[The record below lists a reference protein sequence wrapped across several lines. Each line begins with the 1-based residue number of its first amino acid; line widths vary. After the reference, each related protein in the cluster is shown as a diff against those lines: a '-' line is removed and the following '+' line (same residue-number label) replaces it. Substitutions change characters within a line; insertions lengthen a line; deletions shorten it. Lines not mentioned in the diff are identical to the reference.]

1 MSQHN
6 VLVVEPAAPMIH
18 FGKENPMQSADQVI
32 IYDGA
37 EARVEVRLDRET
49 VWLTQEQ
56 MAALFGRERSVITK
70 HIRNVFAEGELE
82 EKSNVQNLHIAGSDK
97 PVRFYNLDVIISV
110 GYRVKSQQGTRFRQW
125 ATGVLR
131 EHLTRGFSL
140 DRQRFERNAAELEA
154 ALALVRK
161 AAAGEALTL
170 AQGRGLVDVI
180 ARYTQTFL
188 WLQRYD
194 EGLLEEPPGSPGG
207 VLPSLE
213 EARAAIA
220 RLKAD
225 LMARGEAS
233 DMFGRERGDAFA
245 ALLGNLEQTVFGEP
259 AYPSIETKAAHLLY
273 FVIKNHPFSD
283 GNKRTGAFLFV
294 DFLARNG
301 RLLRGGEPVINDVG
315 LAALAL
321 LVAESDAKN
330 KDVMIR
336 LIENMLALPTPAGA

>member
-1 MSQHN
+1 MSTPDATPGGE
-6 VLVVEPAAPMIH
+6 VLVYEAA
-18 FGKENPMQSADQVI
+18 
-32 IYDGA
+32 DGS
-37 EARVEVRLDRET
+37 ARVDVRLERET
-49 VWLTQEQ
+49 VWLTQRQ
-56 MAALFGRERSVITK
+56 MAELFETTPE
-70 HIRNVFAEGELE
+70 NVLMHLKNIFAEGELDE
-82 EKSNVQNLHIAGSDK
+82 PATAKDFLVVQTEGK
-97 PVRFYNLDVIISV
+97 RQVRRSLKHYNLDAIISV
-110 GYRVKSQQGTRFRQW
+110 GYRVNSRRGVRFRQW

-131 EHLTRGFSL
+131 EHLTQGFSL
-140 DRQRFERNAAELEA
+140 DRERFARNAAELET
-154 ALALVRK
+154 ALQRVKK
-161 AAAGEALTL
+161 AAAGEALTTD
-170 AQGRGLVDVI
+170 QGRGLVEVI

-194 EGLLEEPPGSPGG
+194 EGLLTTPPGSPGG
-207 VLPSLE
+207 ELPTPE

-233 DMFGRERGDAFA
+233 ELFGRERGDAFA

-259 AYPSIETKAAHLLY
+259 AYPTVETKAAHLLY

-321 LVAESDAKN
+321 LVAESDAQN

-336 LIENMLALPTPAGA
+336 LIENMLAAPGR

>member
-1 MSQHN
+1 
-6 VLVVEPAAPMIH
+6 VV
-18 FGKENPMQSADQVI
+18 
-32 IYDGA
+32 IYEGG
-37 EARVEVRLDRET
+37 EARVEVRVERES
-49 VWLTQEQ
+49 VWLSLQQLAE
-56 MAALFGRERSVITK
+56 LFGRDKSVISRHLK
-70 HIRNVFAEGELE
+70 AIFASGELE
-82 EKSNVQNLHIAGSDK
+82 RDSVVAKNATTAADGKTYQVEY
-97 PVRFYNLDVIISV
+97 YNLDAIISV
-110 GYRVKSQQGTRFRQW
+110 GYRVNSTRATRFRQW
-125 ATGVLR
+125 ATRVLR

-140 DRQRFERNAAELEA
+140 DRARFEKNAAELEA
-154 ALALVRK
+154 ALQLVKK

-170 AQGRGLVDVI
+170 DQGRGLVDVI

-194 EGLLEEPPGSPGG
+194 EGLLAEPQGSPGG
-207 VLPSLE
+207 VLPTLE

-233 DMFGRERGDAFA
+233 DLFGRERGDAFA

-259 AYPSIETKAAHLLY
+259 AYPTVETKAAHLLY

-301 RLLRGGEPVINDVG
+301 RLIRAGEPVINDVG

-336 LIENMLALPTPAGA
+336 LIENMLALPVTQGEP

>member
-1 MSQHN
+1 VKADNQ
-6 VLVVEPAAPMIH
+6 VV
-18 FGKENPMQSADQVI
+18 
-32 IYDGA
+32 IYEGG
-37 EARVEVRLDRET
+37 EARVEVRVERES
-49 VWLTQEQ
+49 VWLSLQQLAE
-56 MAALFGRERSVITK
+56 LFGRDKSVISRHLK
-70 HIRNVFAEGELE
+70 AIFASGELE
-82 EKSNVQNLHIAGSDK
+82 RDSVVAKNATTAADGKTYQVEY
-97 PVRFYNLDVIISV
+97 YNLDAIISV
-110 GYRVKSQQGTRFRQW
+110 GYRVKSIQGTRFRQW
-125 ATGVLR
+125 ATRVLR

-140 DRQRFERNAAELEA
+140 DRARFERNAAELEA
-154 ALALVRK
+154 ALQLVKK

-170 AQGRGLVDVI
+170 DQGRGLVDVI
-180 ARYTQTFL
+180 GRYTQTFL

-194 EGLLEEPPGSPGG
+194 EGLLAEPKGSPGG
-207 VLPSLE
+207 VLPALE

-220 RLKAD
+220 RLKAN

-233 DMFGRERGDAFA
+233 DLFGRERGDAFA

-259 AYPSIETKAAHLLY
+259 AYPTVETKAAHLLY

-294 DFLARNG
+294 DFLAGNG
-301 RLLRGGEPVINDVG
+301 RLLRDGQPVINDVG

-336 LIENMLALPTPAGA
+336 LIENMLALPGE